1 MNKIVLD
8 INDDVVSALEK
19 IKQVDGASI
28 EVEIPEGSIVLD
40 NITNLKLLERKSADF
55 NKSLHFHTIDPV
67 GKTLISILSNEEEE
81 NSGYLTKRVA
91 LQDNYETESSSTGG
105 RKFGFIPAVPNPF
118 RYFRLPALG
127 RLKLIIPVLLSLVLF
142 GGAGAYFIDS
152 KPIANVTIVVNSQ
165 PLIKSFPINVSATS
179 STSESAKTLNGNT
192 KSATVTE
199 TTSIETTGETLE
211 GEPAKGEVRIYNK
224 TDEEIKFKKGTQL
237 KYDDD
242 PKDLVYKTASD
253 VTVPAETQLPPDPTE
268 PEGTTKFKAGE
279 KTVDIEAVEFG
290 SVYNIDDD
298 EVLFVDTYDDDEV
311 YARTEEKVDGGN
323 SKKVKVVSK
332 EDVEKLKGEMT
343 PKILE
348 KSEVTL
354 KAKETTSEKFITGSV
369 ETALVSEQ
377 YSHKENE
384 KTDTLELTQ
393 TAESKGL
400 FYSKTE
406 LNALVDKLV
415 DKFVPDGF
423 KLSSEERDVKVEILG
438 DSDSSTLDS
447 TAADLQITLK
457 TYVVPNIDEETL
469 KNELAGKNLKDA
481 EKILGGIRNIKTYGI
496 NLQSALPIS
505 FLQKIPT
512 NIENIKLDVQL
523 GD

>member
-8 INDDVVSALEK
+8 INDDVVAALDK

-40 NITNLKLLERKSADF
+40 NITNLKLLERKAADF

-67 GKTLISILSNEEEE
+67 GKTLISIMSNEEEE

-91 LQDNYETESSSTGG
+91 LDDQFETTSSLRSG
-105 RKFGFIPAVPNPF
+105 RHLKFLPTFPNPF
-118 RYFRLPALG
+118 KYVRTPALG
-127 RLKLIIPVLLSLVLF
+127 KLKIIIPLLLF
-142 GGAGAYFIDS
+142 LMLTGGAGAYFVNS
-152 KPIANVTIVVNSQ
+152 KPIANITIVVKSQ
-165 PLIKSFPINVSATS
+165 PLIKSFPINVSATA

-199 TTSIETTGETLE
+199 TATIETTGETLE
-211 GEPAKGEVRIYNK
+211 GEPAKGDVRLYNK
-224 TDEEIKFKKGTQL
+224 TDEEIKLKKGTQL
-237 KYDDD
+237 KFDDD
-242 PKDLVYKTASD
+242 PKDLLYKTTSE
-253 VTVPAETQLPPDPTE
+253 VTIPAETELPADPAD
-268 PEGTTKFKAGE
+268 PEGITKYKAGE
-279 KTVDIEAVEFG
+279 KTVGIESAEFG
-290 SVYNIDDD
+290 SVYNIDKG
-298 EVLFVDTYDDDEV
+298 EEMFVADYDDDEL
-311 YARTEEKVDGGN
+311 YARTEEKIEGGI
-323 SKKVKVVSK
+323 SKKVKVVAK
-332 EDVEKLKGEMT
+332 EDIEKLKSEMT

-348 KSEVTL
+348 KSEAAL
-354 KAKETTSEKFITGSV
+354 KAKETSNEKFITGSV

-384 KTDTLELTQ
+384 KTDELELTQ

-438 DSDSSTLDS
+438 DSDNSVLDS
-447 TAADLQITLK
+447 TEADLQITLK
-457 TYVVPNIDEETL
+457 TYVIPNIDEETL
-469 KNELAGKNLKDA
+469 KNELAGKSLKEA
-481 EKILGGIRNIKTYGI
+481 EKILGAIRNIKTYGI
-496 NLQSALPIS
+496 NLENALPLAFFQRVPNDIS
-505 FLQKIPT
+505 
-512 NIENIKLDVQL
+512 NINLDVQL